1 METASRTPPAYAW
14 DWVARQRLLW
24 REVRSRLAGQSGG
37 VGARYASVQDRVEIL
52 PLLRADYPTEPAVR
66 DTLHA
71 VIAEVAFVGRT
82 EVPFAQLGFRSAPR
96 GLRWWWT
103 AVTGEELDRP
113 PRASGEAARR
123 GPRQLTLDEV
133 SEVDPQPA
141 LDDVA
146 EGYGDH
152 VH

>member
-1 METASRTPPAYAW
+1 MGTSVAAPPVYAW

-24 REVRSRLAGQSGG
+24 REVRSRLAAVEGP
-37 VGARYASVQDRVEIL
+37 VGARYAMVQDRVDIL
-52 PLLRADYPTEPAVR
+52 PLLRADYPADPLVR
-66 DTLHA
+66 DTLHR

-82 EVPFAQLGFRSAPR
+82 DVPFAALGFRTAPR

-113 PRASGEAARR
+113 RRAAGDA
-123 GPRQLTLDEV
+123 GPGGPHQLTLPELA
-133 SEVDPQPA
+133 ELDPQPA

-146 EGYGDH
+146 EGYGDR